1 MATRNRNV
9 LNVKIVT
16 ADRELYNGEADLVSA
31 PGSEGRLGIL
41 PEHAPLLTTLK
52 AGELRIKLGADEEPI
67 FVSSGFLE
75 VSNNNVTILADT
87 AERADEI
94 DEARAQA
101 ARRRAEELLAQSRSD
116 VDRAELQGALERAM
130 ARLHIVEM
138 AQRRGRRRVDVQ
150 TPRNE

>member
-9 LNVKIVT
+9 LNVRIVT

-31 PGSEGRLGIL
+31 PGSEGQLGIL

-52 AGELRIKLGADEEPI
+52 TGELRIRHGENEEPI

-75 VSNNNVTILADT
+75 VSNNNVAILADT
-87 AERADEI
+87 AERAEEI

-101 ARRRAEELLAQSRSD
+101 ARRRAEDLLAQAQTNVERT
-116 VDRAELQGALERAM
+116 ELQGALERAIT
-130 ARLHIVEM
+130 RLRIVET

>member
-1 MATRNRNV
+1 MATRNRNI
-9 LNVKIVT
+9 LNVRIVT

-41 PEHAPLLTTLK
+41 PEHAALLTTLK
-52 AGELRIKLGADEEPI
+52 TGELRIRLGASEEPI

-87 AERADEI
+87 AERAEEI

-101 ARRRAEELLAQSRSD
+101 ARRRAEELLAQAQTN
-116 VDRAELQGALERAM
+116 VERAELQDALERAVT
-130 ARLHIVEM
+130 RLRIVET
-138 AQRRGRRRVDVQ
+138 AQRRARHRVDVQ
-150 TPRNE
+150 TPRME